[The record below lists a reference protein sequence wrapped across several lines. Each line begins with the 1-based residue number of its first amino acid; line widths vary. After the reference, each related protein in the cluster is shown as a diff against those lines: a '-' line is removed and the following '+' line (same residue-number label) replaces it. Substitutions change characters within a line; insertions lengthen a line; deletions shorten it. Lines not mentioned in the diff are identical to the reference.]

1 MKKKKCYIKW
11 CNGFWVTTADSVF
24 CCPLVVY
31 KYSIDGKY
39 VHTVS
44 ECWRFCEENEK
55 NNEFEEKNKSGKI
68 MNRKKSHKNGGAG
81 VWWDSGIVKKKV
93 IYVNGNYMGEEQ
105 QSNQ

>member
-1 MKKKKCYIKW
+1 MFILCPNAEGFVKKMK
-11 CNGFWVTTADSVF
+11 
-24 CCPLVVY
+24 
-31 KYSIDGKY
+31 
-39 VHTVS
+39 
-44 ECWRFCEENEK
+44 
-55 NNEFEEKNKSGKI
+55 KI